1 MTSSILSSPARHGD
15 RLIVADLV
23 VAGSPHPHRAMY
35 AVPFES
41 VAWFV
46 ALLLFA
52 RRLGEGG
59 QHRPERAGTRVTLA
73 VRRVR
78 RFLKEWWPYLAVI
91 AAFAFVTIVG
101 LLVVSIYGGAR

>member
-46 ALLLFA
+46 ALLLFV

-59 QHRPERAGTRVTLA
+59 QHRPERAGTRVTM
-73 VRRVR
+73 RRLR
-78 RFLKEWWPYLAVI
+78 RFLKDWWVHLAVL
-91 AAFAFVTIVG
+91 AFVALVTIVG
-101 LLVVSIYGGAR
+101 LTIVSIYGGAR